1 MSNGEEEAS
10 NMINDH
16 FIRESENQFI
26 LRVVKESKLEIKNR
40 VNREIFNFI
49 SNVSFAFFAI
59 TNEDKKL
66 FFIELKKKDK
76 WFHFEY
82 SFHFL

>member
-16 FIRESENQFI
+16 FVRESENREFI
-26 LRVVKESKLEIKNR
+26 LRVVKELKLEIKNR
-40 VNREIFNFI
+40 VNREIFDFI

-59 TNEDKKL
+59 KRR
-66 FFIELKKKDK
+66 
-76 WFHFEY
+76 
-82 SFHFL
+82 

>member
-16 FIRESENQFI
+16 FVRKSENQFI

-40 VNREIFNFI
+40 VNREIFDFI
-49 SNVSFAFFAI
+49 SNVSFTFFAI

-66 FFIELKKKDK
+66 FFIE
-76 WFHFEY
+76 
-82 SFHFL
+82 

>member
-16 FIRESENQFI
+16 FVRESENQFI

-40 VNREIFNFI
+40 VNREIFDFI
-49 SNVSFAFFAI
+49 SNVSFTFFAI

-66 FFIELKKKDK
+66 FFIE
-76 WFHFEY
+76 
-82 SFHFL
+82 

>member
-16 FIRESENQFI
+16 FVRESENQFI
-26 LRVVKESKLEIKNR
+26 LRVVKKSKLEIKNR
-40 VNREIFNFI
+40 VNREIFYFI

-59 TNEDKKL
+59 KRRQKVVL
-66 FFIELKKKDK
+66 YRIKKKDK
-76 WFHFEY
+76 
-82 SFHFL
+82 

>member
-16 FIRESENQFI
+16 FVQESENQFI

-40 VNREIFNFI
+40 VNREIFDFI
-49 SNVSFAFFAI
+49 SNVS
-59 TNEDKKL
+59 
-66 FFIELKKKDK
+66 
-76 WFHFEY
+76 
-82 SFHFL
+82 SQ